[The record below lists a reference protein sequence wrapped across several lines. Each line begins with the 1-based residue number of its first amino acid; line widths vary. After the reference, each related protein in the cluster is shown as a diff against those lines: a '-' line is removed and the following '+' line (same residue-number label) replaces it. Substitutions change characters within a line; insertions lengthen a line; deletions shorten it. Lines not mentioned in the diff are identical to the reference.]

1 MLERPKGQEGSLRMP
16 FSYDGQHVLL
26 CKGADDQV
34 LENLSPEFVESDEG
48 IDMLEKSTSQ
58 LRRYA
63 NKGLRTLCLA
73 MRVIPREEYE
83 EWMETREFVSLLLYS
98 R

>member
-1 MLERPKGQEGSLRMP
+1 MYQKRSL
-16 FSYDGQHVLL
+16 SYDGQHILL

-34 LENLSPEFVESDEG
+34 LENLSPEFVESEEG
-48 IDMLEKSTSQ
+48 AEILEKSNAQ

-83 EWMETREFVSLLLYS
+83 EWMETREFVSIC
-98 R
+98 RTQGDWWFVKIK